1 MSIKQKEC
9 IQYWWKWTELLLQV
23 FIFYNPALSLAL
35 SWAPMRVEIG
45 VVLSLSY
52 IFVMASVATLEME
65 QRVTIVIWDLQ
76 HVSNTRRFFTRYTE
90 FNPTSFC
97 MYIKGD
103 SRMTHQ
109 QSFFL
114 CTFWPKWLEWLIW
127 KTHITKERR
136 NFSRTIFWQ
145 GLFFS
150 RKTPIFKS
158 TAIT

>member
-1 MSIKQKEC
+1 MPHQENWNPIKYQTKGM
-9 IQYWWKWTELLLQV
+9 YSVLMKVNSTAFTSVHFLQPCFV
-23 FIFYNPALSLAL
+23 ISLILS
-35 SWAPMRVEIG
+35 SHESGIG

-109 QSFFL
+109 QSFF
-114 CTFWPKWLEWLIW
+114 FA
-127 KTHITKERR
+127 
-136 NFSRTIFWQ
+136 
-145 GLFFS
+145 LFDPNDLSGSFG
-150 RKTPIFKS
+150 RLT
-158 TAIT
+158 